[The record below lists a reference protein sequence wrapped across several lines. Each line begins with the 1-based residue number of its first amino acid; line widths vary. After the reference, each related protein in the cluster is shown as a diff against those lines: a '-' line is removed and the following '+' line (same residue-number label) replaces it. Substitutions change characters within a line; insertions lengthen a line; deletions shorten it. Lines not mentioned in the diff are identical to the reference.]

1 MNKLRILVSVADKE
15 GIVEFCR
22 AVEPRVGEYIA
33 SGGTA
38 EVLRGAGLPVASIED
53 LGAHA
58 EMLDGRVK
66 TLQPQIHGGIL
77 ARRDAAHLDELAANN
92 IRPIDVVVVNL
103 YPFEE
108 TVARAGAAPE
118 EAIEQIDIGGVAL
131 LRAAAKNHEH
141 VTVVSDPADYPRVA
155 AGILEGGADA
165 ALRRSL
171 AVGTF
176 RRTTAYDQAIAG
188 WLAGDTPDEDPGLPQ
203 ALDLQPQLLRTC
215 RYGENPHQA
224 GGYYGD
230 PASGLPFVQWHG
242 KDMSFNNW
250 QDLDAA
256 WQAACAFGDPAI
268 AVVKHGNPCG
278 LATAPCLKA
287 AWEQALASDPVSA
300 YGGIVA
306 ANRAMDPET
315 AERIGSMFVEVV
327 AAPEWDPDALKRLQR
342 KRNVR
347 LLRVRQGLASAWQ
360 VNSALGGYLIQERDR
375 SLDDLDPA
383 NWNCVTVR
391 QPTATQLES
400 LGFAWQAARFVKSNA
415 IVLAAGTATVGI
427 GAGQMS
433 RLDAVWLACR
443 KAGERAHG
451 GVLASDAF
459 FPFPDGIEAAAAA
472 GVAAVVQPGGS
483 MRDRQVVKAADDL
496 GLVMMT
502 TGRRHFL
509 H

>member
-1 MNKLRILVSVADKE
+1 MNKLRVLVSVADKA

-22 AVEPRVGEYIA
+22 AVAPRVGEYIA

-38 EVLRGAGLPVASIED
+38 EVLRGAGLPVTSIED

-77 ARRDAAHLDELAANN
+77 ARRDAAHLDELEANN
-92 IRPIDVVVVNL
+92 MRPIDVVVVNL

-108 TVARAGAAPE
+108 TVARADAAPD

-131 LRAAAKNHEH
+131 LRAAAKNHAH

-155 AGILEGGADA
+155 AGILEGGVDA
-165 ALRRSL
+165 SLRRSL
-171 AVGTF
+171 AVGAF
-176 RRTTAYDQAIAG
+176 RRTTVYDQAIAG
-188 WLAGDTPDEDPGLPQ
+188 WLAGDAPEDDTGLPQ
-203 ALDLQPQLLRTC
+203 ALDLQPKLLQTC
-215 RYGENPHQA
+215 RYGENPHQL

-230 PASGLPFVQWHG
+230 PASGLPFVQLHG

-256 WQAACAFGDPAI
+256 WQAVGAFSDPAI

-278 LATAPCLKA
+278 LATAPCLEA

-300 YGGIVA
+300 FGGIVA
-306 ANRAMDPET
+306 ANRVMDPET
-315 AERIGSMFVEVV
+315 ADRIGSMFVEVV
-327 AAPEWDPDALKRLQR
+327 AAPAWDPDALKRLQR

-347 LLRVRQGLASAWQ
+347 LLRVRPGLESTWQ
-360 VNSALGGYLIQERDR
+360 VNTAFDGCLVQERDHG
-375 SLDDLDPA
+375 LDDLDPA
-383 NWNCVTVR
+383 SWNCVTVK
-391 QPTATQLES
+391 QPTASQLES

-415 IVLAAGTATVGI
+415 IVLASGTATVGI

-433 RLDAVWLACR
+433 RLDSVWLACR
-443 KAGERAHG
+443 KAGDRSHG
-451 GVLASDAF
+451 SVLASDAF

-496 GLVMMT
+496 GLVMMM
-502 TGRRHFL
+502 TGHRHFL

>member
-1 MNKLRILVSVADKE
+1 MNKLRVLVSVADKE

-22 AVEPRVGEYIA
+22 AVEPKVGEYIA

-38 EVLRGAGLPVASIED
+38 AVLRGAGLPVTSIED

-77 ARRDAAHLDELAANN
+77 ARRDAAHLDELEANN
-92 IRPIDVVVVNL
+92 MRPIDVVVVNL

-108 TVARAGAAPE
+108 TVARADATPD

-141 VTVVSDPADYPRVA
+141 VIVVSDPADYPRVA
-155 AGILEGGADA
+155 AGILEGGVDA

-188 WLAGDTPDEDPGLPQ
+188 WLAEDAPEADTGLPQ
-203 ALDLQPQLLRTC
+203 ALDLQPKLLQTC

-230 PASGLPFVQWHG
+230 PASGLPFVQLHG

-256 WQAACAFGDPAI
+256 WQAARAFSDPAI

-278 LATAPCLKA
+278 LATAPSLEA

-300 YGGIVA
+300 FGGIVA
-306 ANRAMDPET
+306 ANRALDAET
-315 AERIGSMFVEVV
+315 ADRIGSMFVEVV
-327 AAPEWDPDALKRLQR
+327 VAPEWDPDALKRLQR

-347 LLRVRQGLASAWQ
+347 LLQVRPGLESAWQ
-360 VNSALGGYLIQERDR
+360 VNSAFGGYLVQESDR

-383 NWNCVTVR
+383 NWDCVTVK
-391 QPTATQLES
+391 QPTASQLES

-433 RLDAVWLACR
+433 RLDSVWLACR
-443 KAGERAHG
+443 KAGDRSHG
-451 GVLASDAF
+451 SVLASDAF

-472 GVAAVVQPGGS
+472 GVTAVVQPGGS
-483 MRDRQVVKAADDL
+483 MRDRQVVDAADDL

-502 TGRRHFL
+502 TGHRHFL

>member
-1 MNKLRILVSVADKE
+1 MNKLRVLVSVADKE

-33 SGGTA
+33 SGGTGA
-38 EVLRGAGLPVASIED
+38 VLRDAGLPVTSIED

-77 ARRDAAHLDELAANN
+77 ARRDAAHLAELEANN
-92 IRPIDVVVVNL
+92 IRAIDVVVVNL
-103 YPFEE
+103 YPFEK
-108 TVARAGAAPE
+108 TVARGKVTPE

-155 AGILEGGADA
+155 AGILEGGVDA
-165 ALRRSL
+165 SLRRSL
-171 AVGTF
+171 AVGAF
-176 RRTTAYDQAIAG
+176 RRTTAYDRVIAG
-188 WLAGDTPDEDPGLPQ
+188 WLAGDSPVLSPGLPQ
-203 ALDLQPQLLRTC
+203 TMDLHLELLQEC

-224 GGYYGD
+224 GGYYGSPGMD
-230 PASGLPFVQWHG
+230 LPFVQLHG
-242 KDMSFNNW
+242 KAMSFNNW

-256 WQAACAFGDPAI
+256 WQSASSFSGPAI
-268 AVVKHGNPCG
+268 SIVKHGNPCG
-278 LATAPCLKA
+278 LATAPSLRD

-300 YGGIVA
+300 FGGIVA
-306 ANRAMDPET
+306 SNRTMDPET
-315 AERIGSMFVEVV
+315 AERISSLFVEVV
-327 AAPEWDPDALKRLQR
+327 VASDWDPNALEQLQR

-347 LLRVRQGLASAWQ
+347 LLQARPGLTSDWQ
-360 VNSALGGYLIQERDR
+360 VATAVGGYLVQKGDY
-375 SLDDLDPA
+375 SLDDLSPA
-383 NWNCVTVR
+383 HWDCATVR
-391 QPTATQLES
+391 QPTVGQLAS

-433 RLDAVWLACR
+433 RLDSVWLACR
-443 KAGERAHG
+443 KAGDRSHG
-451 GVLASDAF
+451 SVLASDAF
-459 FPFPDGIEAAAAA
+459 FPFPDGLEAAAAA
-472 GVAAVVQPGGS
+472 GVTAVVQPGGS
-483 MRDRQVVKAADDL
+483 LRDNQVVKAADDL
-496 GLVMMT
+496 GLVMMM

>member
-1 MNKLRILVSVADKE
+1 MNKLRVLVSVADKE

-22 AVEPRVGEYIA
+22 TVEPAVGEYIA

-38 EVLRGAGLPVASIED
+38 AVLRRAGLRVTAVED

-77 ARRDAAHLDELAANN
+77 ARRDAAHLEELEANN
-92 IRPIDVVVVNL
+92 MRPIDVVVVNL

-108 TVARAGAAPE
+108 TVARDNVTSE

-141 VTVVSDPADYPRVA
+141 VTVVSDPADYGRVA
-155 AGILEGGADA
+155 AGILEGGVEAS
-165 ALRRSL
+165 LRRSL
-171 AVGTF
+171 AVDAF
-176 RRTTAYDQAIAG
+176 RRTTAYDRAIAG
-188 WLAGDTPDEDPGLPQ
+188 WLAEDGPGDDTGLPQ
-203 ALDLQPQLLRTC
+203 TMDLHLALLQTC

-224 GGYYGD
+224 GGYYGSLGAD
-230 PASGLPFVQWHG
+230 LPFVQLHG
-242 KDMSFNNW
+242 KAMSFNNW

-256 WQAACAFGDPAI
+256 WQSAGSFSEPAI
-268 AVVKHGNPCG
+268 SIVKHGNPCG
-278 LATAPCLKA
+278 LATASSLRD

-300 YGGIVA
+300 FGGVVA
-306 ANRAMDPET
+306 ANRTMDPET
-315 AERIGSMFVEVV
+315 AERIGSLFVDLV
-327 AAPEWDPDALKRLQR
+327 AAPDWDPTALERLRR

-347 LLRVRQGLASAWQ
+347 LLRIRAGMTSDWQ
-360 VNSALGGYLIQERDR
+360 VATAVGGYLIQEGDH
-375 SLDDLDPA
+375 SLDDLNPA
-383 NWNCVTVR
+383 HWDCATVR
-391 QPTATQLES
+391 QPTTSQLMS

-433 RLDAVWLACR
+433 RLDSVWLACR
-443 KAGERAHG
+443 KAGDRAHG
-451 GVLASDAF
+451 SVLASDAF

-472 GVAAVVQPGGS
+472 GVTAVVQPGGS
-483 MRDRQVVKAADDL
+483 LRDTKVVEAANDL
-496 GLVMMT
+496 GLVMML

>member
-1 MNKLRILVSVADKE
+1 MNKLRVLVSVADKE

-33 SGGTA
+33 SGGTGA
-38 EVLRGAGLPVASIED
+38 VLRDAGLPVTSIED

-77 ARRDAAHLDELAANN
+77 ARRDAAHLEELEANN
-92 IRPIDVVVVNL
+92 MRAIDVVVVNL

-108 TVARAGAAPE
+108 TVARGNVTPE
-118 EAIEQIDIGGVAL
+118 DAIEQIDIGGVAL

-155 AGILEGGADA
+155 AGILEGGVDA
-165 ALRRSL
+165 SLRRSL
-171 AVGTF
+171 AVGAF
-176 RRTTAYDQAIAG
+176 RRTTAYDRAIAV
-188 WLAGDTPDEDPGLPQ
+188 WLAGDGPEDDTGLPQ
-203 ALDLQPQLLRTC
+203 TMDLHLELLQEC

-224 GGYYGD
+224 GGYYGSPGMD
-230 PASGLPFVQWHG
+230 LPFVQLHG
-242 KDMSFNNW
+242 KAMSFNNW

-256 WQAACAFGDPAI
+256 WQSADSFGEPAI
-268 AVVKHGNPCG
+268 SIVKHGNPCG
-278 LATAPCLKA
+278 LATAPSLGE

-300 YGGIVA
+300 FGGIVA
-306 ANRAMDPET
+306 SNRTMDPET
-315 AERIGSMFVEVV
+315 AERIGSLFVEVV
-327 AAPEWDPDALKRLQR
+327 VAPDWDPNALERLQR

-347 LLRVRQGLASAWQ
+347 LLQARPGWTADWQ
-360 VNSALGGYLIQERDR
+360 VATAVGGYLVQEGDY
-375 SLDDLDPA
+375 SLDDLNPA
-383 NWNCVTVR
+383 RWDCATVR
-391 QPTATQLES
+391 QPTAGQLAS

-433 RLDAVWLACR
+433 RLDSVWLACR
-443 KAGERAHG
+443 KAGDRAHG
-451 GVLASDAF
+451 SVLASDAF
-459 FPFPDGIEAAAAA
+459 FPFPDGLEAAAAA
-472 GVAAVVQPGGS
+472 GVTAVVQPGGS
-483 MRDRQVVKAADDL
+483 LRDNQVVQAADDL
-496 GLVMMT
+496 GLVMMM

>member
-1 MNKLRILVSVADKE
+1 MNKLRVLVSVADKA

-22 AVEPRVGEYIA
+22 AVEPRVEEYIA

-38 EVLRGAGLPVASIED
+38 AVLRGAGLPVTSIED

-77 ARRDAAHLDELAANN
+77 ARRDAAHLAELEANN
-92 IRPIDVVVVNL
+92 MRAIDVVVVNL

-108 TVARAGAAPE
+108 TVARDKVAPE

-141 VTVVSDPADYPRVA
+141 VTVVSNPADYARVA
-155 AGILEGGADA
+155 AGILDGGVDA
-165 ALRRSL
+165 SLRRSL
-171 AVGTF
+171 AVGAF
-176 RRTTAYDQAIAG
+176 RRTTAYDRAIAG
-188 WLAGDTPDEDPGLPQ
+188 WLAGDGHGDDTGLPQ
-203 ALDLQPQLLRTC
+203 TMDLHLELLQAC

-224 GGYYGD
+224 GGYYGSPGAD
-230 PASGLPFVQWHG
+230 LPFVQLHG
-242 KDMSFNNW
+242 KAMSFNNW

-256 WQAACAFGDPAI
+256 WQSAGSFSQPAI
-268 AVVKHGNPCG
+268 SIVKHGNPCG
-278 LATAPCLKA
+278 LATAPSLA
-287 AWEQALASDPVSA
+287 DAWEQALASDPVSA
-300 YGGIVA
+300 FGSIVA
-306 ANRAMDPET
+306 SNRTMDAET
-315 AERIGSMFVEVV
+315 AERIGSLFVEVV
-327 AAPEWDPDALKRLQR
+327 VAPDWDPNALQRLQR

-347 LLRVRQGLASAWQ
+347 LLQARPGLTSDWQ
-360 VNSALGGYLIQERDR
+360 VATAVGGYLIQEGDR
-375 SLDDLDPA
+375 SLDDLNPA
-383 NWNCVTVR
+383 HWDCVTRR
-391 QPTATQLES
+391 QPTASQLEA

-415 IVLAAGTATVGI
+415 IVLADSTATVGI

-433 RLDAVWLACR
+433 RLDSVWLACR
-443 KAGERAHG
+443 KAGDRSHG
-451 GVLASDAF
+451 SVLASDAF

-472 GVAAVVQPGGS
+472 GVTAVVQPGGS
-483 MRDRQVVKAADDL
+483 LRDNEVVKAADDL

>member
-1 MNKLRILVSVADKE
+1 MNKLRVLVSVADKE
-15 GIVEFCR
+15 GVVEFCR
-22 AVEPRVGEYIA
+22 AVESRVGEYIA

-38 EVLRGAGLPVASIED
+38 AVLRDGGLPVTSIED

-77 ARRDAAHLDELAANN
+77 ARRDAAHLEELESNN
-92 IRPIDVVVVNL
+92 IRAIDVVVVNL

-108 TVARAGAAPE
+108 TVAQGNATPE

-155 AGILEGGADA
+155 AGILEGGVDV

-171 AVGTF
+171 AVGAF
-176 RRTTAYDQAIAG
+176 RRTTAYDRAIAG
-188 WLAGDTPDEDPGLPQ
+188 WLAGDAPEGDTELPQ
-203 ALDLQPQLLRTC
+203 TLDLQLNLLQTC

-224 GGYYGD
+224 GGYYGN
-230 PASGLPFVQWHG
+230 PASGLPFVQLHG

-256 WQAACAFGDPAI
+256 WQAANAFSEPSI
-268 AVVKHGNPCG
+268 VIVKHGNPAG
-278 LATAPCLKA
+278 LATAPTIGA

-300 YGGIVA
+300 FGSVIA
-306 ANRAMDPET
+306 ANRALDAET
-315 AERIGSMFVEVV
+315 AARMGSMFIDVV
-327 AAPEWDPDALKRLQR
+327 AAPEWDSDALERLQR
-342 KRNVR
+342 KRNIR
-347 LLRVRQGLASAWQ
+347 LLQVRPGLSSTWQ
-360 VNSALGGYLIQERDR
+360 VNTAFDGCLVQESDQ
-375 SLDDLDPA
+375 SLDDLDSA
-383 NWNCVTVR
+383 NWDCVTVR
-391 QPTATQLES
+391 QPTPSQLKA
-400 LGFAWQAARFVKSNA
+400 LRFAWQAARFVKSNA
-415 IVLAAGTATVGI
+415 IVLVVGTATVGI

-433 RLDAVWLACR
+433 RLDSVWLACR
-443 KAGERAHG
+443 KAGERSHG
-451 GVLASDAF
+451 SVLASDAYI
-459 FPFPDGIEAAAAA
+459 PFPDGIEAAAAA
-472 GVAAVVQPGGS
+472 GVTAVVQPGGS
-483 MRDRQVVKAADDL
+483 IRDKQVVKAADDL